1 MNLQLPAEND
11 QFNTLPISLA
21 CYFLIQISCH
31 PTNAVG
37 GHSMFIPTLEQ
48 FCHIIMAR
56 TSYIP

>member
-37 GHSMFIPTLEQ
+37 GHSMFIP
-48 FCHIIMAR
+48 
-56 TSYIP
+56 SYQLAVIL